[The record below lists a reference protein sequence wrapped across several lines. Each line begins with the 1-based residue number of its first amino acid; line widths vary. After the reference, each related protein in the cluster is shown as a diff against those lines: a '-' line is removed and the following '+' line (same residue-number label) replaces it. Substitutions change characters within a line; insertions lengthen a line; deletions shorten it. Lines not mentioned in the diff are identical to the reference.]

1 MNDDLE
7 FVHGRIPGYSD
18 YVDEAGRA
26 SSDMRVRAFVGERL
40 ASARARL
47 GPLEPSLDETLETV
61 LLRCAFADQEFVK
74 KFEHAVLDGP
84 ALAGLVRADR
94 RVIELGVALETCA
107 LAQLPGLL
115 SEIDRLLDD
124 RRSPAPVNAT

>member
-18 YVDEAGRA
+18 YVDEAGRY

-40 ASARARL
+40 ANARARL
-47 GPLEPSLDETLETV
+47 GPLEPALDETLETV

-94 RVIELGVALETCA
+94 RVIELGVALETCT
-107 LAQLPGLL
+107 LTQLPELL
-115 SEIDRLLDD
+115 PEIDRLLDD
-124 RRSPAPVNAT
+124 RRSPAPVNVT